1 LSEDDRMVRAT
12 LDSFSVH
19 IALVDAS
26 GEIVLTNGAWRRF
39 ARANG
44 SPPIR
49 DRGPHLGIF
58 RAPVPYREERL
69 KSLVGRFPGRQ
80 SHRWLVV
87 YCRG

>member
-1 LSEDDRMVRAT
+1 MSEDDRMVRVT

-44 SPPIR
+44 TPPIR
-49 DRGPHLGIF
+49 DRGPHLGLIAF
-58 RAPVPYREERL
+58 NPYC
-69 KSLVGRFPGRQ
+69 VGRASFGPR
-80 SHRWLVV
+80 SPIVRSVSRV
-87 YCRG
+87 